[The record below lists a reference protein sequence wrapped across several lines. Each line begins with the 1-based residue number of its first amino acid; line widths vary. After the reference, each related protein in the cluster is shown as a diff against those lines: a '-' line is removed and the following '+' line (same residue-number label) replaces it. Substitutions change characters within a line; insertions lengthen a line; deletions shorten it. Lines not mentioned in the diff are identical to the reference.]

1 MSMFYDEENNI
12 LRFDVPNSEANINA
26 QHFGIVDRTVGAYYM
41 SERFDLCLEFLNNFE
56 GDFFIDIALT
66 YENSKKII
74 SILTDRKYNNAFKN
88 GLIPQNNNIE
98 IFKWLLEDGMYFYK
112 TKNPSVNNNKKYL
125 KFDNCDNVM
134 TAFKTLILG
143 DLCSL
148 FIKKIGRDGYVIYMD
163 KSPNFNEILNSNR
176 ILKWMK

>member
-1 MSMFYDEENNI
+1 
-12 LRFDVPNSEANINA
+12 
-26 QHFGIVDRTVGAYYM
+26 
-41 SERFDLCLEFLNNFE
+41 
-56 GDFFIDIALT
+56 
-66 YENSKKII
+66 
-74 SILTDRKYNNAFKN
+74 
-88 GLIPQNNNIE
+88 
-98 IFKWLLEDGMYFYK
+98 
-112 TKNPSVNNNKKYL
+112 
-125 KFDNCDNVM
+125 M